1 VATTLP
7 ELTAEE
13 LEARLRIPG
22 RALTPSAITAL
33 FAHYQ
38 ELRRWSPRLSLVGP
52 GAAGEAV
59 ERLYAESLA
68 ALPLIPAG
76 ARTLVDVGS
85 GAGFPGFVLAA
96 ARPDLEVTLVE
107 PRQRRWAFLNAA
119 ARHAG
124 LPIRCLETRITDPL
138 PPGLPEE
145 IDVVTVQAL
154 RIPSPALAA
163 LAGRLF
169 TVGLILLCLGE
180 ETPVLHSWLEHVE
193 LVQLLNEW
201 NRRILA
207 LVKYHD

>member
-52 GAAGEAV
+52 GAADEAV

-76 ARTLVDVGS
+76 AHTLVDVGS

-119 ARHAG
+119 ARRAG
-124 LPIRCLETRITDPL
+124 LPIRCLETRITVPL
-138 PPGLPEE
+138 PAGLPEE
-145 IDVVTVQAL
+145 IDLVTIQAL
-154 RIPSPALAA
+154 RLPPPALAA
-163 LAGRLF
+163 LAARLTPDGR
-169 TVGLILLCLGE
+169 ILLWLGE
-180 ETPVLHSWLEHVE
+180 DTPDLPTGLAPVDQ
-193 LVQLLNEW
+193 VQLPTART
-201 NRRILA
+201 RRILA
-207 LVKYHD
+207 LAKNPD